1 MNDAF
6 ASALLDPACE
16 RPEGLQDSTGAPAG
30 RRFDVYRNNVTVSLI
45 DALMT
50 GFPVLSRLLGEEN
63 MKSICR
69 LFARA
74 HPPTSPLMM
83 FYGTEMPAFLEQ
95 MEQLAHLP
103 YLADTARLEMAMRRS
118 YHAADATPVA
128 PEELS
133 ELPPE
138 ALMQATLA
146 LAPGV
151 IVVRSEWP
159 IHAIWRFNTEDGA
172 PKPTPG
178 AQDVIV
184 TRPAFDPQCDL
195 LPPGAAPWIAA
206 LQKGSRF
213 GDALEA
219 AQTQEPAFDLTTS
232 LALLLQGGA
241 ITSIFPEGRSAP

>member
-6 ASALLDPACE
+6 ASALLDPERE
-16 RPEGLQDSTGAPAG
+16 RPDGLHDATGGSAG

-50 GFPVLSRLLGEEN
+50 GFPILTRLLGEEN
-63 MKSICR
+63 MRGICR
-69 LFARA
+69 LFARS
-74 HPPTSPLMM
+74 HPPSSPLMM
-83 FYGTEMPAFLEQ
+83 FYGAEMPAFLED

-103 YLADTARLEMAMRRS
+103 YLADTARLELAMRRS
-118 YHAADATPVA
+118 YHAADATPVV

-138 ALMQATLA
+138 ALMRATFA
-146 LAPGV
+146 LAPSV
-151 IVVRSEWP
+151 ILVRSNWP

-172 PKPTPG
+172 PKPAPG

-184 TRPAFDPQCDL
+184 TRPEFDPTCDL
-195 LPPGAAPWIAA
+195 LPPGAATWVAA
-206 LQKGSRF
+206 LQDGARF

-219 AQTQEPAFDLTTS
+219 AQTEAPAFDLTTS